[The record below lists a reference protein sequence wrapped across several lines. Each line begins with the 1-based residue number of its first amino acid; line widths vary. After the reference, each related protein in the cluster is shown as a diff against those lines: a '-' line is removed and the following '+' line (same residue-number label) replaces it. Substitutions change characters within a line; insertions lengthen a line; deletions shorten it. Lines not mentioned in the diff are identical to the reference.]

1 MMSNLCSWEYFHLA
15 FLLRM
20 PKTSVDF
27 LIYKGLQGRSSDA
40 LIYLHRRKQSALTEF
55 FLCYFIKHHFR
66 NHNEAIMKNTAF
78 FSERTHTDIKGN
90 MYYFKCYT
98 SANIFH
104 IFSVKRPLLQ
114 RYRVSQCTDYYF
126 SDKETKSKLSTM
138 LLGVLFFSCFLFVF
152 SFRYILKSGWS
163 YPKVQSFKI
172 FKGNSF
178 SAFISFDFL
187 INFLFN
193 LLQKLQSLER

>member
-1 MMSNLCSWEYFHLA
+1 MEYFHLA
-15 FLLRM
+15 FLLRT

-40 LIYLHRRKQSALTEF
+40 LIYLHRRKKSELTEF

-90 MYYFKCYT
+90 MNYFKCYT

-104 IFSVKRPLLQ
+104 IFSMRDHSSRDV
-114 RYRVSQCTDYYF
+114 
-126 SDKETKSKLSTM
+126 E
-138 LLGVLFFSCFLFVF
+138 
-152 SFRYILKSGWS
+152 
-163 YPKVQSFKI
+163 
-172 FKGNSF
+172 
-178 SAFISFDFL
+178 SARAQITISLTRKPDL
-187 INFLFN
+187 NYA
-193 LLQKLQSLER
+193 